1 MKIEKLK
8 TSTVIEIVKNLEQNV
23 YRGLIM
29 TGWLVAALYMVPKTS
44 IFHMILI
51 CLIFM
56 NIVLIAYV
64 IAAFKSDMVFKE
76 VWDLIEAEKAK
87 SNSTVTPVDPASTKE
102 NSLHLNQLYH
112 LNDSLTTITP
122 IIPVTPTESTEDNT
136 NV

>member
-8 TSTVIEIVKNLEQNV
+8 TSTVNEIVKNLEQNV

-64 IAAFKSDMVFKE
+64 IARFKSDMVFKQ

-87 SNSTVTPVDPASTKE
+87 SNSTVTP
-102 NSLHLNQLYH
+102 
-112 LNDSLTTITP
+112 IT
-122 IIPVTPTESTEDNT
+122 PVTPTESTEDNT